1 MYANTLHC
9 PGHTKSRTSKIG
21 MASYALSQM
30 DSRSAQF
37 YLCRRDNPS
46 PSSPDWIPM
55 ATVTQPVIVH
65 HSIHLVLPGLA
76 RMFSRSALSQGE
88 PSRFQTAG
96 PVLLARPPVSGV
108 GGGGFNPPSQT
119 AGPPFFSFASRPLN

>member
-1 MYANTLHC
+1 MCANTLHC
-9 PGHTKSRTSKIG
+9 PGPTKSRTSKIG

-55 ATVTQPVIVH
+55 ATVTQPLILH

-76 RMFSRSALSQGE
+76 LIVSLSALSHGGL
-88 PSRFQTAG
+88 F
-96 PVLLARPPVSGV
+96 LLLIARPAI
-108 GGGGFNPPSQT
+108 F
-119 AGPPFFSFASRPLN
+119 